1 MNIREMDELY
11 TKFLVVTGL
20 PAEKILDLFLAGY
33 TLVPPEPPICIE
45 VAAEGFDIE
54 REYTRLKKEMQ
65 AVKAGNRRWGQ
76 VCEAQNKRIEQLEE
90 ERDEAKREVAQYKA
104 FFDSVAKKPDCN
116 TCTNGGCR
124 YRPKPGEPTRF
135 NCPLYC
141 GKVAEE

>member
-76 VCEAQNKRIEQLEE
+76 VCEAQDKRISRLEK
-90 ERDEAKREVAQYKA
+90 ERDEAKREAARYKA
-104 FFDSVAKKPDCN
+104 FFDDVANKPDCN
-116 TCTNGGCR
+116 DCADKECK
-124 YRPKPGEPTRF
+124 YRPRPGEVTRF
-135 NCPLYC
+135 NCPLHRR
-141 GKVAEE
+141 KEAAE